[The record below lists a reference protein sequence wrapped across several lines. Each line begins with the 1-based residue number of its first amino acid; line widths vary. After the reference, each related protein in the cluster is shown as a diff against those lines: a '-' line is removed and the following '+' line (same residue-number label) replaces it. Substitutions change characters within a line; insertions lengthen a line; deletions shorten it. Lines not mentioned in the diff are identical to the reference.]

1 MVNSG
6 LEGIVAATTGL
17 SDVDCERGELV
28 IAGYQIG
35 ELAQRA
41 TFEER
46 PGCCGSAIFRPPRS

>member
-17 SDVDCERGELV
+17 SDVDGERGELV

-35 ELAQRA
+35 EVY
-41 TFEER
+41 EVHER
-46 PGCCGSAIFRPPRS
+46 SSRKASSWVG